1 MVELLPNPYRME
13 PSFDWKRTYEQ
24 VAPQLLLY
32 ARQLVSA
39 KSDAEDVVQMAFVR
53 WWRRFPQG
61 DAAHIP
67 LLYAAVRTIALDQ
80 RRSDT
85 RRVNREAKAD
95 IAVPH
100 ENAPSFDPQ
109 PGQHEITSI
118 VDKALQELPQQQR
131 EVVTLKL
138 WGGLTFNEIAATIGD
153 SINTVAGRYRYAL
166 QSLHKKLAPLKD
178 DLLGNLETPGNN
190 ILPFSSYTQE
200 ALS

>member
-1 MVELLPNPYRME
+1 MDAP
-13 PSFDWKRTYEQ
+13 FDWKRTYEQ
-24 VAPQLLLY
+24 IAPQLVLY
-32 ARQLVSA
+32 ARQLVSS

-53 WWRRFPQG
+53 WWRRFPHG
-61 DAAHIP
+61 DSAHIP

-80 RRSDT
+80 RRSDH
-85 RRVNREAKAD
+85 RRVNREAKSD

-118 VDKALQELPQQQR
+118 VDQALRELPQQQR

-166 QSLHKKLAPLKD
+166 QALHKKLAPLKD
-178 DLLGNLETPGNN
+178 DLLGEAAAPATN
-190 ILPFSSYTQE
+190 IHPFSFTSQE
-200 ALS
+200 TLS